1 MGYYLF
7 TILFF
12 LAIGSHRLVIKQISL
27 YEYGTKFEKIIFLLS
42 ALFLCGGYMT
52 GSDWRTYEL
61 LYYKA
66 DWNNLKYYLS
76 EQLFYVLII
85 VSKYIIHDFFIF
97 LIICKLLVFYI
108 IYRFFKKYSP
118 NIFLSYFFYIPL
130 FGIFLFIDNP
140 LRYMIALGFITLSY
154 KFILSQ
160 NFLKFILVVFLGS
173 LFHYTVIIFI
183 PFYFLKKIPLSRVL
197 LSIIFIAWMLLFST
211 DHLLYIIDIFSNY
224 IPIIN
229 SKFLYYLIKAEEV
242 KQIFSLGLIIN
253 IVFFFW
259 IIANKNQIENNLNHG
274 QFFYSMSI
282 IYLFLTKFSVI
293 FPSGFRF
300 TYLFAPIFVI
310 TLTFLFS
317 LYRNRL
323 KQIFTWGIVLY
334 IFLFTIKKI
343 DNQYVYTPYSNYIIS
358 IATDNWH
365 QYSYR
370 ENYNIKRYID
380 RNGHS
385 PED

>member
-118 NIFLSYFFYIPL
+118 NIFLSYFFYISL
-130 FGIFLFIDNP
+130 FCIFLFIV
-140 LRYMIALGFITLSY
+140 
-154 KFILSQ
+154 
-160 NFLKFILVVFLGS
+160 NFLFYLIFLVS

>member
-85 VSKYIIHDFFIF
+85 VSKYIIHD
-97 LIICKLLVFYI
+97 
-108 IYRFFKKYSP
+108 
-118 NIFLSYFFYIPL
+118 
-130 FGIFLFIDNP
+130 
-140 LRYMIALGFITLSY
+140 
-154 KFILSQ
+154 
-160 NFLKFILVVFLGS
+160 FLKFILVVFLGS